1 MARRA
6 NEAGVGLSTLAIT
19 PAQVTRIAEQVR
31 SLPAFTP
38 AEVTRIAEQV
48 RSLPAF
54 TPAEAARIAEQVRSM
69 ARIAEQVRSLPAF
82 TPAEAA
88 RIAEQVRSLP
98 AFTPAEAARIA
109 EQVRSMAEH
118 EDQIRSTLR
127 ITPTQVAQITK
138 LVSDGTLNERLG
150 RTVIGDVLVDKG
162 TSKDVVADRGLA
174 VVSDEGA
181 LTAAI
186 DEAIAANPD
195 VASKIR
201 DGKIA
206 AAGVLVGTVMKAT
219 QGKANAVRVREL
231 ILARLGS

>member
-1 MARRA
+1 M
-6 NEAGVGLSTLAIT
+6 
-19 PAQVTRIAEQVR
+19 
-31 SLPAFTP
+31 
-38 AEVTRIAEQV
+38 
-48 RSLPAF
+48 
-54 TPAEAARIAEQVRSM
+54 
-69 ARIAEQVRSLPAF
+69 
-82 TPAEAA
+82 
-88 RIAEQVRSLP
+88 
-98 AFTPAEAARIA
+98 
-109 EQVRSMAEH
+109 
-118 EDQIRSTLR
+118 
-127 ITPTQVAQITK
+127 
-138 LVSDGTLNERLG
+138 
-150 RTVIGDVLVDKG
+150 LVDKG